1 MQQAVE
7 VAQVRNDEM
16 AEATKAAE
24 YQNGLPGESGGNLGP
39 RRAKRCM
46 ECNCL
51 ASLLSTADR
60 RLGRA
65 CSVSAVGCESRTGTA
80 EPPGAA
86 AWRWLVGWLAGLAGW
101 LAGSICARRGVA
113 AAAWRRGGVA
123 AWRVQSPLNP
133 IWPSGN
139 IRP

>member
-16 AEATKAAE
+16 AEATKTAE

-51 ASLLSTADR
+51 ASLWSTADR

-65 CSVSAVGCESRTGTA
+65 CSVSAVGCESRMGIG

-86 AWRWLVGWLAGLAGW
+86 AWRCWLAGWLAGLAGW
-101 LAGSICARRGVA
+101 LAGSICARRG
-113 AAAWRRGGVA
+113 GGVA
-123 AWRVQSPLNP
+123 WRGVAGSEPLKP
-133 IWPSGN
+133 YLA
-139 IRP
+139 

>member
-16 AEATKAAE
+16 AEATKTAE

-39 RRAKRCM
+39 RRPNKCM

-60 RLGRA
+60 RLG
-65 CSVSAVGCESRTGTA
+65 
-80 EPPGAA
+80 
-86 AWRWLVGWLAGLAGW
+86 
-101 LAGSICARRGVA
+101 
-113 AAAWRRGGVA
+113 
-123 AWRVQSPLNP
+123 
-133 IWPSGN
+133 
-139 IRP
+139 

>member
-39 RRAKRCM
+39 RRAKARCM
-46 ECNCL
+46 ERDCL

-60 RLGRA
+60 RLG
-65 CSVSAVGCESRTGTA
+65 
-80 EPPGAA
+80 
-86 AWRWLVGWLAGLAGW
+86 
-101 LAGSICARRGVA
+101 
-113 AAAWRRGGVA
+113 
-123 AWRVQSPLNP
+123 
-133 IWPSGN
+133 
-139 IRP
+139 